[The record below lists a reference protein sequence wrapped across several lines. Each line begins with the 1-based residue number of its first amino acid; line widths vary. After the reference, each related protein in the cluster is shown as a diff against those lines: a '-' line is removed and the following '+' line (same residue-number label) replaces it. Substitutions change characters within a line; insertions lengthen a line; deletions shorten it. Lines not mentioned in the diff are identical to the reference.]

1 MTRIDFHIIPAVQT
15 ADRLAYA
22 ARLVA
27 KARSRQHT
35 VMLAVDDAD
44 QAQQLSDVLWGL
56 TPDSFLPHGLLDG
69 EPDAVQ
75 IGWHDH
81 PGTHHDVLIN
91 LASNLPD
98 YFSRFER
105 VFEVV
110 SQEPAILEHSRQRY
124 RFYQDRGYPLTRHD
138 LRDRA

>member
-1 MTRIDFHIIPAVQT
+1 MTRIDFHIIPAVQNT
-15 ADRLAYA
+15 DRLAYA

-27 KARSRQHT
+27 KARTRQHS
-35 VMLAVDDAD
+35 VLLAVDDAD
-44 QAQQLSDVLWGL
+44 QAQALSDVLWSL

-69 EPDAVQ
+69 ESESVQ

-81 PGTHHDVLIN
+81 PGDHHDVLVN
-91 LASNLPD
+91 LASELPD

-110 SQEPAILEHSRQRY
+110 SQEPSILEASRQRY
-124 RFYQDRGYPLTRHD
+124 RFYQDRGYPLNRHD

>member
-15 ADRLAYA
+15 NDRLAYA
-22 ARLVA
+22 ARLVT
-27 KARSRQHT
+27 KARSRQHQ
-35 VMLAVDDAD
+35 VLLAVDDAD

-56 TPDSFLPHGLLDG
+56 SPDSFLPHSLLEG
-69 EPDAVQ
+69 EAEDVQ

-81 PGTHHDVLIN
+81 PGQHHDVLIN
-91 LASNLPD
+91 LASELPD

-110 SQEPAILEHSRQRY
+110 SQEPTVLDATRQRY
-124 RFYQDRGYPLTRHD
+124 RFYQDRGYPLNRHD
-138 LRDRA
+138 LRDRV

>member
-15 ADRLAYA
+15 SDRLAYA

-27 KARSRQHT
+27 KARTRLHS
-35 VMLAVDDAD
+35 VLLAVDDAD
-44 QAQQLSDVLWGL
+44 QAQTLSDALWHL
-56 TPDSFLPHGLLDG
+56 SPESFLPHSLLDG
-69 EPDAVQ
+69 DSDTVQ

-81 PGTHHDVLIN
+81 PGQHHDVLIN
-91 LASNLPD
+91 LASELPD

-110 SQEPAILEHSRQRY
+110 SQEPTILDTSRQRY